1 MAGTDKSERSSHD
14 GTGAG
19 AGAGGG
25 ASQKTKWAW
34 TKIADETRWC
44 FQDGVFK
51 MVFSRWNDLTHE
63 ISHNNT
69 ILKTVATWI

>member
-1 MAGTDKSERSSHD
+1 MTGTDKRERSSHD

-25 ASQKTKWAW
+25 ASQKMRWAW
-34 TKIADETRWC
+34 AKIADETRWC

-51 MVFSRWNDLTHE
+51 MERPDT
-63 ISHNNT
+63 
-69 ILKTVATWI
+69 